1 MPKNLSALVFMEDHD
16 PALASLYRET
26 LREAKR
32 ERSRVRQKA
41 MAKAYAKEKE
51 KDTPNE

>member
-1 MPKNLSALVFMEDHD
+1 MSKNLSALVFMEQEA
-16 PALASLYRET
+16 PELAEAYKEQ

-32 ERSRVRQKA
+32 MRSRIRQKA

-51 KDTPNE
+51 NTPES

>member
-1 MPKNLSALVFMEDHD
+1 MTKNLSAIAFMDEND

-26 LREAKR
+26 LKEAKR

-51 KDTPNE
+51 NREN

>member
-1 MPKNLSALVFMEDHD
+1 MTKNLSALVFMESRD
-16 PALASLYRET
+16 PTMAEAYRET

-51 KDTPNE
+51 NTPANE

>member
-1 MPKNLSALVFMEDHD
+1 MTKNLSALIFMEENN
-16 PALASLYRET
+16 PELAEAYKEQ

-51 KDTPNE
+51 NTPES

>member
-16 PALASLYRET
+16 PALADLYRET
-26 LREAKR
+26 LKEAKR

-51 KDTPNE
+51 KPTE

>member
-1 MPKNLSALVFMEDHD
+1 MTKNLSALIFMEENS
-16 PALASLYRET
+16 PELAQAYKEQ

-32 ERSRVRQKA
+32 MRSRIRQKA

-51 KDTPNE
+51 NRET